1 MPILLSK
8 IPYNKEKLCENGGI
22 TTVDLR
28 DGPGSDPY
36 RCQCSFGFTGENCKQ
51 ELSKFVKNLDAAQF
65 VHIFATYFLP

>member
-1 MPILLSK
+1 M
-8 IPYNKEKLCENGGI
+8 
-22 TTVDLR
+22 TVDLR